1 MLKSM
6 TGYGR
11 ASKSEK
17 GYEITFE
24 IRSVNNRYLDTNI
37 RLPRVYG
44 FLEETIKKAIAKRA
58 ARGKIDAFLSVE
70 RPAGEDT
77 QILIDQALAAQYI
90 EALRSLKKNHK
101 IKDDLSLS
109 TLARLPDLF
118 TKKTRGEDEN
128 EIRALIEPLVEEA
141 LDRFLAMR
149 TTEGENLFLDL
160 DKRLDRMEEILGQ
173 IKGHSAE
180 ALSQYREKLEG
191 KLREYLKETP
201 IDEPRLLT
209 EVGIIADKIDTGEEI
224 TRLGSHI
231 EQFRALIRQ
240 DTPSGRTMDFLTQEL
255 NREVNTIGSKCAQ
268 LEVTSLVIDAKNEI
282 ERIREQI
289 QNIE

>member
-11 ASKSEK
+11 ASDSVN
-17 GYEITFE
+17 GFDITFE

-44 FLEETIKKAIAKRA
+44 SLEEKVKKAIQQRA
-58 ARGKIDAFLSVE
+58 ARGKVDAFLTVE
-70 RPAGEDT
+70 RPTGEDT
-77 QILIDQALAAQYI
+77 EIVLDEALAEQYI
-90 EALRSLKKNHK
+90 RALKGLAKKKKLKN
-101 IKDDLSLS
+101 DLSVS
-109 TLARLPDLF
+109 TIARFPDLF
-118 TKKTRGEDEN
+118 TKKSYEED
-128 EIRALIEPLVEEA
+128 ADAVWKAVEPVVEKA
-141 LDRFLAMR
+141 LDAFIRMR
-149 TTEGENLFLDL
+149 IKEGENLFLDL
-160 DKRLDRMEEILGQ
+160 DKRLDRMSEILEEI
-173 IKGHSAE
+173 KKHSGV
-180 ALSQYREKLEG
+180 ALKEYREKLETR
-191 KLREYLKETP
+191 LREYLSDTP

-209 EVGIIADKIDTGEEI
+209 EVGLIADKIDTGEEI
-224 TRLGSHI
+224 TRLSSHI
-231 EQFRALIRQ
+231 EQFRSLIRQ

-268 LEVTSLVIDAKNEI
+268 LEVTSLVIEAKNEI

>member
-11 ASKSEK
+11 YSDCID

-44 FLEETIKKAIAKRA
+44 YLEEKIKKAIQRRA
-58 ARGKIDAFLSVE
+58 SRGKIDAFLSVE
-70 RPAGEDT
+70 RPLGDSAEICLDE
-77 QILIDQALAAQYI
+77 ALTAQYV
-90 EALRSLKKNHK
+90 EALRKIARNHQLRDDISVSSVARFSDIFSKKVK
-101 IKDDLSLS
+101 EDD
-109 TLARLPDLF
+109 ADAVWRAV
-118 TKKTRGEDEN
+118 EQVVE
-128 EIRALIEPLVEEA
+128 RAL
-141 LDRFLAMR
+141 DQFTDMR
-149 TTEGENLFLDL
+149 LREGENLYADL
-160 DKRLDRMEEILGQ
+160 DGRLNRMEEILSA
-173 IKGHSAE
+173 IRMHSDE
-180 ALSQYREKLEG
+180 ALKIYREKLEARM
-191 KLREYLKETP
+191 KEYLEDRA
-201 IDEPRLLT
+201 IDENRLLT
-209 EVGIIADKIDTGEEI
+209 EIGIIADRIDTGEEI

-231 EQFRALIRQ
+231 KQFRQLILQ

-255 NREVNTIGSKCAQ
+255 NREVNTIGSKCSL
-268 LEVTSLVIDAKNEI
+268 LEITQLVIDAKNEI